1 MLCSCMNPS
10 LFVAPNIKSYVLKT
24 LMDMVDPTE
33 NTLAITQTIQSP
45 ATRGKDRGNNI
56 EVVFLHPRSRSF
68 KSNWKTSFT
77 SS

>member
-10 LFVAPNIKSYVLKT
+10 LLVAPNIKSYVLKT
-24 LMDMVDPTE
+24 LMDMVDPTR
-33 NTLAITQTIQSP
+33 NKLAIAQTIQTR
-45 ATRGKDRGNNI
+45 TRGKARGNNI

-77 SS
+77 PS

>member
-10 LFVAPNIKSYVLKT
+10 PLVAPHIKPYVLKT
-24 LMDMVDPTE
+24 HIDMVDPTQ
-33 NTLAITQTIQSP
+33 NTLAIAQTKQSP
-45 ATRGKDRGNNI
+45 TPWGKARGNNI

-68 KSNWKTSFT
+68 QSNWKTSFT